1 MSEILSKVPLLASPP
16 FPPRH
21 FDDFDFDVDDFVD
34 VDVDDDDDDDVDFDV
49 DVVDDVDVEEC
60 VANREILDKFV
71 Q

>member
-1 MSEILSKVPLLASPP
+1 MSMSEILSKAPLLL

-21 FDDFDFDVDDFVD
+21 FVDDFVD
-34 VDVDDDDDDDVDFDV
+34 DFDDFDDDDVDD
-49 DVVDDVDVEEC
+49 EEC

>member
-1 MSEILSKVPLLASPP
+1 MSEILSKAPLLASRLC

-21 FDDFDFDVDDFVD
+21 VDF
-34 VDVDDDDDDDVDFDV
+34 DDDDDDVDDF
-49 DVVDDVDVEEC
+49 DVDVEEC